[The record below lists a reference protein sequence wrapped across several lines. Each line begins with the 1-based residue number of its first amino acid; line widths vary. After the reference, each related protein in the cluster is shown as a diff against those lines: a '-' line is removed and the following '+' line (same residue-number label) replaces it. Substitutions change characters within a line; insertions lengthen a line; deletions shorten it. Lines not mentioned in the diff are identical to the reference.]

1 MQRESTDILL
11 IEDNPDDVA
20 LTLHA
25 FRSVHLMN
33 NVHVARDG
41 AEALEWV
48 FGTGVGPG
56 DVAAPRVILLDLKLP
71 LVDGL
76 EVLRQLK
83 ADPRTRMIPV
93 VVLTSSQEER
103 DLIASYQLGVSSYI
117 VKPVDFEQFTTAMQ
131 TLGTYWLVLNQ
142 PVPEHALPDQ
152 DVPA

>member
-1 MQRESTDILL
+1 MQREFTDILL
-11 IEDNPDDVA
+11 VEDNPDDVA

-25 FRSVHLMN
+25 FRSVHLTN
-33 NVHVARDG
+33 TVHVARDG
-41 AEALEWV
+41 GEALEWV

-71 LVDGL
+71 LDDGL

-117 VKPVDFEQFTTAMQ
+117 VKPVDFEQYTAAMQ
-131 TLGTYWLVLNQ
+131 TLGMYWLVLNQ
-142 PVPEHALPDQ
+142 PAPGQASPEQ
-152 DVPA
+152 DSPA